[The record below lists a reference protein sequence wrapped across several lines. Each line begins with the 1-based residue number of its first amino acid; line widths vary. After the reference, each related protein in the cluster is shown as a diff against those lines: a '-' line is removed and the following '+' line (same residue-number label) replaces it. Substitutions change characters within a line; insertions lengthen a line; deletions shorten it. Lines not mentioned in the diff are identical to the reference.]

1 MKSTWPE
8 RHRQPGL
15 LIVADMINHRG
26 EVVLK
31 GRKKLGDFVKP
42 PLEGIKAGPPGN
54 AVRHGVTAGRVH
66 VASEYPGKV
75 FRLPPQSHGQG
86 FQRPA
91 TTAALDGMP
100 LYFPHD
106 SYRHMRTLRKLAL
119 LPAELTDAL
128 ADSPSDR
135 SPVPWIAFRHGFLR
149 APLPAPRLAH
159 RTAIPHQTGTKRDQA
174 KAFRNNYGAEI
185 SLISIISALREVT
198 PGLLDHKQPITKG
211 PRATE
216 GTDAI

>member
-1 MKSTWPE
+1 M
-8 RHRQPGL
+8 QVGL
-15 LIVADMINHRG
+15 PIVADMINHRG

-42 PLEGIKAGPPGN
+42 PLEGIKAGPHGN
-54 AVRHGVTAGRVH
+54 TVRHRMTAGRVH
-66 VASEYPGKV
+66 VAIEYPGKV
-75 FRLPPQSHGQG
+75 FRLPPESHRQG

-91 TTAALDGMP
+91 TTAALNGMP
-100 LYFPHD
+100 LYFRHD

-119 LPAELTDAL
+119 LPAKLADAL

-159 RTAIPHQTGTKRDQA
+159 RTAMPQQTGTKRDQA
-174 KAFRNNYGAEI
+174 EAFRNNYGAEI
-185 SLISIISALREVT
+185 SLISMISAPREVT
-198 PGLLDHKQPITKG
+198 PRPSRSQTPNHQD
-211 PRATE
+211 PRAAE